1 MRRGKRLLT
10 LGGAAVIALT
20 AAVLSA
26 QELALTREARGE
38 FLRTAEVVDSERTSK
53 GLTRPWRLTLSDGQ
67 MTHDA
72 SFQPVNQRRNNVS
85 FRGGG
90 AELNF
95 VDYFGYNI
103 AAYRL
108 AGLVGLHDMIP
119 VTVERRW
126 RGEQGA
132 VSWWVDDFKF
142 DDGERTDLG
151 VVPPDSRSWNQQM
164 YRLLVFSA
172 LVQDSD
178 RNPGNNLITNEWKVW
193 MIDFTRAFRLAPELQ
208 NLDGLRRCDR
218 DLSAKLRALK
228 KEQLEEVAGDYLTGL
243 EIDAVMTRRDRLVA
257 HFEKL
262 IAERGEDRV
271 LY

>member
-1 MRRGKRLLT
+1 MRHGKRLLT
-10 LGGAAVIALT
+10 LGGVAVIALT
-20 AAVLSA
+20 GSVLSA
-26 QELALTREARGE
+26 QELALSREQMGE

-72 SFQPVNQRRNNVS
+72 LFQSVDQRGEATI
-85 FRGGG
+85 RGGG
-90 AELNF
+90 TELHF
-95 VDYFGYNI
+95 VDSFAYNI

-108 AGLVGLHDMIP
+108 AGLVGLSDMIP

-126 RGEQGA
+126 RGERGA
-132 VSWWVDDFKF
+132 VTWWVDDVKF
-142 DDGERTDLG
+142 DEAERQDLG
-151 VVPPDSRSWNQQM
+151 VTAPDAWSWNQQI

-178 RNPGNNLITNEWKVW
+178 RTLENNLITDEWKLW
-193 MIDFTRAFRLAPELQ
+193 MIDFTRAFRIGPELE
-208 NLDGLRRCDR
+208 NPDGLRFCER
-218 DLSAKLRALK
+218 DLLVKLIALK
-228 KEQLEEVAGDYLTGL
+228 KEQLEEVAADYLTAL

-257 HFEKL
+257 HFQKL
-262 IAERGEDRV
+262 IAEHGMDRV

>member
-1 MRRGKRLLT
+1 MRRGKRRLT
-10 LGGAAVIALT
+10 LGSVAVIALT
-20 AAVLSA
+20 VSVLSA
-26 QELALTREARGE
+26 QERALTPEQMGE
-38 FLRTAEVVDSERTSK
+38 FLRSAEIVDSQRTSK
-53 GLTRPWRLTLSDGQ
+53 GLTQPWRLTLSDGR

-72 SFQPVNQRRNNVS
+72 SFQSVDERRNKVT
-85 FRGGG
+85 FRDGG

-95 VDYFGYNI
+95 VDSFAYNI

-108 AGLVGLHDMIP
+108 AALVGLDDMIP

-126 RGEQGA
+126 KGEQGA
-132 VSWWVDDFKF
+132 VSWWVDARF
-142 DDGERTDLG
+142 DEAERTDLG
-151 VVPPDSRSWNQQM
+151 VDPPASSSWNQQM

-178 RNPGNNLITNEWKVW
+178 RNPGNILITDEWKVW
-193 MIDFTRAFRLAPELQ
+193 MIDFTRAFRLEPELHTR
-208 NLDGLRRCDR
+208 DGLRRCDR
-218 DLSAKLRALK
+218 DLLVKLRGLK
-228 KEQLEEVAGDYLTGL
+228 KEQVEEVAAEYLTGL

-262 IAERGEDRV
+262 IAERGDDRV